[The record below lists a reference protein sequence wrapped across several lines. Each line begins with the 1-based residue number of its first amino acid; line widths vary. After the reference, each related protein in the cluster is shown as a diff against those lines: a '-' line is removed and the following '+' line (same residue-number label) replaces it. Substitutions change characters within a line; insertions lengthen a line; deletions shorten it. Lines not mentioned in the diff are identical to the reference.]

1 MLAKLIKPGNRTYT
15 LSAVVLLCA
24 ILLQANAE
32 EIIHLAPIL
41 KLIVTMILTLTAPLV
56 PVFIRKA
63 LPKDYRKP

>member
-41 KLIVTMILTLTAPLV
+41 RLIVTMILTLTAPLV